1 MNNLEI
7 KKPTTLD
14 NIVNEIV
21 NVDINTIML
30 VMILLVLSM
39 TFSI

>member
-14 NIVNEIV
+14 YIVNEIV
-21 NVDINTIML
+21 TVDINTIML
-30 VMILLVLSM
+30 VMILLVSSM